1 MRAHLIVAAA
11 LLVGHA
17 TAFQLPFNIP
27 FLSNSHGS
35 VPSIDSLSVANP
47 PNKIAIIGA
56 GAGGSSAA
64 FWIAKAKQRFGLD
77 VEVESGR
84 STVVYP
90 YDSKELQPIELSTS
104 VFVEANKNLWR
115 AIGEFDIEKIDFGKD
130 DNVMGLWDGS
140 QILLTTGG
148 KGFYTG
154 WLDTVKVAWRYGFS
168 AHQRAKA
175 TVQSMVNTYLTL
187 YAPSAPRFS
196 NITMLAEEL
205 DWTPILT
212 QTAAKYLDTKGINQQ
227 FTREL
232 VDALTRVNYGQD
244 VDAIHALEGIC
255 SMAADGASSVK
266 GGNFQIFEEFVKWSN
281 ASVNLETAVTAL
293 KHDEASGAWLLSTAD
308 SRQAYRAVIL
318 ATPFHSTNISLFPE
332 ALAESFPEQPYVRLH
347 VTLLSTPAPSPNSAY
362 FGLGAHSAPT
372 TLLTTANA
380 VREGTGAEPEFN
392 SLTYRGKVRA
402 ADGGPWAGEAGEEWV
417 VKIFSK
423 KRLTDEWLENTFGK
437 FGWIVV
443 LFGSLITLFSL
454 WDAYL
459 VLPPTTS
466 FAPIKVTK
474 GLYYVNAFEPFIS
487 TMETETIAARN
498 VVDLLLRDEFGAA
511 AICPIKLVEEIDIE
525 EHTVVLEDGEEA
537 EVYDVKA
544 DVEQVPVEDKDPK
557 GFVLGWDCQTVAVVA
572 VGCICTGLNL

>member
-35 VPSIDSLSVANP
+35 VSSIDSLSVENP

-77 VEVESGR
+77 VEVDVYEKSNYIGGR

-90 YDSKELQPIELSTS
+90 YDNKELQPVELGASI
-104 VFVEANKNLWR
+104 FVEDNKNLWR
-115 AIGEFDIEKIDFGKD
+115 AIEEFDLEKIDFGKD
-130 DNVMGLWDGS
+130 DSVMGLWDGS

-168 AHQRAKA
+168 AHRRAKA
-175 TVQSMVNTYLTL
+175 TVQSMIDTYLTL

-196 NITMLAEEL
+196 NITTLAEEL
-205 DWTPILT
+205 DWTPILA
-212 QTAAKYLDTKGINQQ
+212 QTAAEYLDTKGINRQY
-227 FTREL
+227 TREL
-232 VDALTRVNYGQD
+232 VDALTRVNYGQN
-244 VDAIHALEGIC
+244 VDAIHALEGMC

-266 GGNFQIFEEFVKWSN
+266 GGNFQLFEEFVKRSN
-281 ASVNLETAVTAL
+281 ASVSLETAVTAL
-293 KHDEASGAWLLSTAD
+293 KHDEASGAWLVSTAD

-318 ATPFHSTNISLFPE
+318 AAPFHSANISLFPE

-392 SLTYRGKVRA
+392 SLTYHGKVRA
-402 ADGGPWAGEAGEEWV
+402 ADGEPWAGEAGEEWV

-423 KRLTDEWLENTFGK
+423 KRLTDDWLENMFGK
-437 FGWIVV
+437 VGWV
-443 LFGSLITLFSL
+443 LRKE
-454 WDAYL
+454 WDAYP

-466 FAPIKVTK
+466 FAPIKVTE

-498 VVDLLLRDEFGAA
+498 VVDLLLHDEFGA

-537 EVYDVKA
+537 EVYDVKV
-544 DVEQVPVEDKDPK
+544 DVEQVPVEEKDPK
-557 GFVLGWDCQTVAVVA
+557 SFVLGWDC
-572 VGCICTGLNL
+572 